1 MPGDGLRRESGD
13 FVPIYLSVGV
23 CVPVRICAPVS
34 RGVCC
39 AVVVKSTYVVS

>member
-1 MPGDGLRRESGD
+1 MPGDGLRRESGESA
-13 FVPIYLSVGV
+13 YLSVGV